1 MLLIEQQIKKP
12 KGTTYPSFI
21 ETKTVDGETQ
31 KTKDKTEIANAMNK
45 QFTGMGG
52 KLAGKLPSTN
62 TKFSDYLKSPSKES
76 MFLHQATE
84 LEVGKHFHEINVNK
98 GIGVDENHPKLL
110 KWGQELFVPIIT
122 KLFNKCLDTGVYPDK
137 LKIARVIPI
146 FKGGNKNTVTSYR
159 PISILTQ
166 FNRIFEKLLKD
177 RLYSF
182 LGKKS
187 IRSSL
192 DSNPSIQLSSL
203 S

>member
-1 MLLIEQQIKKP
+1 MEFNLNGFK
-12 KGTTYPSFI
+12 F
-21 ETKTVDGETQ
+21 
-31 KTKDKTEIANAMNK
+31 

-52 KLAGKLPSTN
+52 KLAGKLPSTS
-62 TKFSDYLKSPSKES
+62 TKFSDYLKFPSKES

-122 KLFNKCLDTGVYPDK
+122 KLFNKCLVTGVYPDK

-166 FNRIFEKLLKD
+166 FNRIFEKLLKLKD
-177 RLYSF
+177 RYSF
-182 LGKKS
+182 LGKK
-187 IRSSL
+187 IYKKTIWVPTQALNRATCL
-192 DSNPSIQLSSL
+192 RPQGTCHD
-203 S
+203 